1 MLTTPNANAAAAIQ
15 RGSTTGNTFGG
26 GLAGVATKYEAGSIK
41 LYNERQKYQE
51 WEFVYDYRNDRM
63 NMTATG
69 TALPSKAGASTGTRP
84 IK

>member
-1 MLTTPNANAAAAIQ
+1 MLTAPNANAAAAIQ
-15 RGSTTGNTFGG
+15 RGSTTGETFGG

-63 NMTATG
+63 NMTAPGTG
-69 TALPSKAGASTGTRP
+69 LSSKAGASTST
-84 IK
+84 KSTK